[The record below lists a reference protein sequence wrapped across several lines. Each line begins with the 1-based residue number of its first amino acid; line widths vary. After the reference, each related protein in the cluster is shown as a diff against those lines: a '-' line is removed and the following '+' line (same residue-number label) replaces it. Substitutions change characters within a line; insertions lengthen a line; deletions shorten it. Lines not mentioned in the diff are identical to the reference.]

1 MVLAHADPEAWI
13 RTLRMKPELPRS
25 EA

>member
-1 MVLAHADPEAWI
+1 MVLAHADPEPWI